1 MQHLLQ
7 QFKEQ
12 TRGHLFAHNLEGY
25 AQNNIHSSVSN
36 LFIYIEKK
44 KTTSTNAEVFVGL
57 CLFSCQFFGTESHEP
72 DQNFQENKDCFFFFF
87 FSVQSLTLVGV
98 Q

>member
-36 LFIYIEKK
+36 LFIYIKK
-44 KTTSTNAEVFVGL
+44 KKPPLQMQKCLLVFACFLANSLGLKVMSQIKTSRRTRIG
-57 CLFSCQFFGTESHEP
+57 
-72 DQNFQENKDCFFFFF
+72 FFFF